1 MTLPRIKLIWG
12 GAKQAP
18 GHWRLGLWGVFERQ
32 VGSRPRVAVSVRGA
46 LAWLLGVALAG
57 YLAAATA
64 LYVWFERN
72 PYNLVTWSDTLL
84 LPLRWD
90 EVRVL
95 RGRMII
101 AEGLEDL
108 RAKRW
113 GEAHMKLRVGVA
125 RAPAELRARLALAE
139 FYTMANQRPAAIELL
154 RDGLAHGYP
163 GRQYLTTLF
172 ALAAQSEDF
181 DTIVDA
187 CGRLQATDEAE
198 RAWLA
203 GQHVSALIAAKR
215 PEEALELAAGPGGGS
230 AQMREGRVLALVEAG
245 RPAEAIAD
253 LAAWRA
259 ETGAANRAQILRLE
273 ARAFREAG
281 RLDEMEAALDEVRA
295 LAPADPRGY
304 VYGVVQRALAG
315 RTAAAEVALDDYFRR
330 FAGTA
335 QNLLLAATALTEAKA
350 APLVAR
356 CTAEAAAHGFPV
368 KPFQLTLALAQLEAG
383 DWAGAVATLGQVK
396 PQVEA
401 SNLAEQFS
409 FEWMTRLAAVATQ
422 SDAAPESA
430 LLTSLQQRTLP
441 LRVYRQTAEVL
452 LRAGRP
458 AAAKNVVEI
467 GARPYPVSRTLARLR
482 AEAEAA
488 QVAVSVPAAPA
499 ESTPATVAVATESE
513 FFADLARWEAEKKW
527 NDAARAIRR
536 MRVAKPA
543 WLARREADVF
553 DAQMRVAIQTA
564 DTLELLGAAKLYLNG
579 DRERAERV
587 LVLARELGESGR
599 KVDGERLIAEVLRK
613 NADYPPALRL
623 RKEWEAAAVEKAK

>member
-12 GAKQAP
+12 GAKQGP

-32 VGSRPRVAVSVRGA
+32 VGSRPRVAVSVRGV
-46 LAWLLGVALAG
+46 LSWLLGLMLAG
-57 YLAAATA
+57 YLAGATA

-72 PYNLVTWSDTLL
+72 PYNLVKWSDTLL

-154 RDGLAHGYP
+154 NAGLGYGYP

-181 DTIVDA
+181 DTIVAA
-187 CGRLQATDEAE
+187 CAALQPPDEEE
-198 RAWLA
+198 RAWLKA
-203 GQHVSALIAAKR
+203 QNVSALIAAQR
-215 PEEALELAAGPGGGS
+215 APEALALTATPDAAGS
-230 AQMREGRVLALVEAG
+230 AQLREGRVLALVEAG
-245 RPAEAIAD
+245 RPVEAIAY

-259 ETGAANRAQILRLE
+259 ETGPANRAQILRLE
-273 ARAFREAG
+273 ARALREAG
-281 RLDEMEAALDEVRA
+281 RLDEMDAALEQLRT
-295 LAPADPRGY
+295 LAPADPRSHL
-304 VYGVVQRALAG
+304 YGVVQRYLAG
-315 RTAAAEVALDDYFRR
+315 RTTAAEAALDDYIRR

-335 QNLLLAATALTEAKA
+335 QNLMLAATALTEAKA
-350 APLVAR
+350 TPLVAR
-356 CTAEAAAHGFPV
+356 CLAEAAAHGFPL
-368 KPFQLTLALAQLEAG
+368 KPFQLTLVQAQLEAG
-383 DWAGAVATLGQVK
+383 DWGGAAATLAAVK
-396 PQVEA
+396 PQLAA

-409 FEWMTRLAAVATQ
+409 FDWMTRLAAVATQ

-430 LLTSLQQRTLP
+430 LLALLQQRTLP

-452 LRAGRP
+452 LRARRP
-458 AAAKNVVEI
+458 AAAKNAVEI
-467 GARPYPVSRTLARLR
+467 GLRAYPVSRTLERLR
-482 AEAEAA
+482 GEADAAA
-488 QVAVSVPAAPA
+488 QVTATGMAQRAEVRLEAPAAI
-499 ESTPATVAVATESE
+499 TESE
-513 FFADLARWEAEKKW
+513 FFAELQRLEAAAKW
-527 NDAARAIRR
+527 DDAMQAIRR
-536 MRVAKPA
+536 TRVAKPA
-543 WLARREADVF
+543 WLGRRDADVL

-564 DTLELLGAAKLYLNG
+564 DTLELLGAAKQYLNG

-587 LVLARELGESGR
+587 LALARALNESGR
-599 KVDGERLIAEVLRK
+599 KVDGERLIVEVLRK
-613 NADYPPALRL
+613 NADYPAALRL
-623 RKEWEAAAVEKAK
+623 RKEWEAAAGK